1 MKPTT
6 RLAPQRR
13 AARQTLKGAL
23 QRLTMTLMLVM
34 LTATTAWADDSGTCG
49 AAGNEN
55 NVTWSFVS
63 STQTLTISGSGPMAD
78 FSNVNEDQPWKDYRD
93 NITSVVIGDGVT
105 TIGKNAF
112 YLLKVLNSPV
122 TIPSG
127 VTSIGEQAFRK
138 CEALPSVT
146 IPAGVTSIGNYAFQ
160 KCESLTSIIIPN
172 SVTTIG
178 NNAFS
183 SSGLT
188 SVIIPSSVTSIGR
201 EAFGACYSMSKV
213 LVMAGESPSTLGEIP
228 FYNTSATIYLP
239 AAYATA
245 DGWSNYSS
253 QLWPY
258 AGCWASGGATVFSS
272 ADNTTLRVENIDNT
286 GAMADYADAATRPWA
301 SVAATVTKLEI
312 IPAVTAIGQ
321 NAFNGFTAIT
331 DVLIPNNVTSIG
343 GGAFNGCSSLTMVT
357 AQRPTPPTLGANA
370 FDGNAADRKIRAH
383 VSYKTTDGWNAYAD
397 DIVAYSGVWVCG
409 GVTLFY
415 DGTTKQMT
423 VEKCCGSGNMDA
435 YQNFEDRPWN
445 GIKDDIETVVVES
458 GVTKIGYNAFC
469 HCGNLTTVT
478 IAETVTNIGGD
489 AFRYCSNLA
498 TVYMLPATPPEV
510 LSTFDDC
517 SDDLLIIVQE
527 EYLNTYYTSGGYWAN
542 YRERVVCMGSC
553 GTDVKYY
560 YAPSFHKLT
569 ISGTGAMA
577 DYADQSTRPWHSYI
591 GDLQTVVIEPGVT
604 RVGTKAFRSCNGI
617 TSLTIGSDVTS
628 IGEEAFNGC
637 SSLSS
642 IHIPASVTSI
652 GKDAFANCTDVPAI
666 TVAVGNTVYDSRDN
680 CNAIIETNTNKL
692 ILGCINTTIPATV
705 TEIGEKAFDT
715 CGMTAIA
722 IPYGVTTIGKAAFMS
737 CMKLTSVTIPAS
749 VTIIGYDA
757 FCGCSALASVTI
769 YAPSLTTYGV
779 YAFKENNYGRKIY
792 VFNDCVNTYKK
803 KASPMSVSENDIE
816 AIPDVTVSGVTV
828 NQNPEVT
835 SDYWCTY
842 YHPAAHVQINTDGV
856 EIYKAA
862 LNGTSSVTLTKVEG
876 NVIKAG
882 QAVMLKAPAS
892 GSLSMEL
899 TPDAA
904 TGDYSGNELKGGS
917 TVADGYTAY
926 TLAAENNKMEFY
938 KFAGA
943 ALNPNKAHLEIAPT
957 LAPEYLGFD
966 VDGET
971 TGINEHESHDCN
983 ATLSKRES
991 HELSGEWYTL
1001 DGRRLGS
1008 TFNVPRNATLSP
1020 RERSTLKKG
1029 LYIVNGKKVVIK

>member
-201 EAFGACYSMSKV
+201 EAFGACHSMSKV

-258 AGCWASGGATVFSS
+258 AGCWTSGGATVFSS

-286 GAMADYADAATRPWA
+286 GAMADYADATTRPWA

-370 FDGNAADRKIRAH
+370 FDGNATDRKIRAH
-383 VSYKTTDGWNAYAD
+383 VSYKTTDGWSTYAD

-415 DGTTKQMT
+415 DGTTKKMS
-423 VEKCCGSGNMDA
+423 VEKCCGSGNMDD
-435 YQNFEDRPWN
+435 YQNYEDRPWIS
-445 GIKDDIETVVVES
+445 IKDNIETIVVES

-469 HCGNLTTVT
+469 YCGNLTTVT
-478 IAETVTNIGGD
+478 IAETVTKIGGD
-489 AFRYCSNLA
+489 AFRYSSNLT

-517 SDDLLIIVQE
+517 SDDLIIIVGGE
-527 EYLNTYYTSGGYWAN
+527 CINSYCTSGYWPN
-542 YRERVVCMGSC
+542 YRDRLVGMGSC
-553 GTDVKYY
+553 GTNVKYY
-560 YAPSFHKLT
+560 YAPYPHKLT
-569 ISGTGAMA
+569 ISGMGAMT
-577 DYADQSTRPWHSYI
+577 DYADKSTRPWYSYI
-591 GDLQTVVIEPGVT
+591 GDLQAVVIEPGVT
-604 RVGTKAFRSCNGI
+604 RVGTYAFFSCNKI

-628 IGEEAFNGC
+628 IGANAFDGC
-637 SSLSS
+637 SSLSL

-652 GKDAFANCTDVPAI
+652 EDKAFGSGTNVPAI
-666 TVAVGNTVYDSRDN
+666 TVAAGNTVYDSRDN

-705 TEIGEKAFDT
+705 TEIGEKAFEG
-715 CGMTAIA
+715 CHITAIT
-722 IPYGVTTIGKAAFMS
+722 IPS
-737 CMKLTSVTIPAS
+737 SVTS
-749 VTIIGYDA
+749 IGDYA
-757 FCGCSALASVTI
+757 FSDCSSLSSVTI
-769 YAPSLTTYGV
+769 YAPELDICGWA
-779 YAFKENNYGRKIY
+779 AFRNNASNRKIY
-792 VFNDCVNTYKK
+792 VFSDCVNTYKK

-828 NQNPEVT
+828 NQNPEAT

-842 YHPAAHVQINTDGV
+842 YHPAAHVQINTTGV

-862 LNGTSSVTLTKVEG
+862 LNGTSSVTLTKVNG

-882 QAVMLKAPAS
+882 QAVMLKATAT
-892 GSLSMEL
+892 GALSMEL

-926 TLAAENNKMEFY
+926 TLAAENNKMGFY

-943 ALNPNKAHLEIAPT
+943 ALNPNKAYLAVAIPPTSAP
-957 LAPEYLGFD
+957 AYLGFD

-991 HELSGEWYTL
+991 HELSGAIYDL
-1001 DGRRLGS
+1001 QGRRIANGQKPS
-1008 TFNVPRNATLSP
+1008 QRH
-1020 RERSTLKKG
+1020 TLKERIAKG

>member
-1 MKPTT
+1 MKTIL
-6 RLAPQRR
+6 RLAQKPSTKPAPTRCLQQQGFRD
-13 AARQTLKGAL
+13 TL
-23 QRLTMTLMLVM
+23 QRLSMTLMLVM
-34 LTATTAWADDSGTCG
+34 LSATAAWADDSGTCG

-343 GGAFNGCSSLTMVT
+343 GGAFNGCSTLTMVT

-527 EYLNTYYTSGGYWAN
+527 EYLNTYCTSGGYWAN
-542 YRERVVCMGSC
+542 YRDRVVCMGSC

-569 ISGTGAMA
+569 IRGTGAME

-604 RVGTKAFRSCNGI
+604 RVGTKAFHFCNKI

-628 IGEEAFNGC
+628 IGANAFDGC

-652 GKDAFANCTDVPAI
+652 GEDAFAYCTNVPAI
-666 TVAVGNTVYDSRDN
+666 TVAAGNTVYDSRDN

-692 ILGCINTTIPATV
+692 ILGCINTKIPATV
-705 TEIGEKAFDT
+705 TEIGKNAFENCDK
-715 CGMTAIA
+715 TAIT
-722 IPYGVTTIGKAAFMS
+722 IPYGVTTIGNQAFVG
-737 CMKLTSVTIPAS
+737 CDQPTSVSIPAS
-749 VTIIGYDA
+749 VTSIGGLA
-757 FCGCSALASVTI
+757 FVECYKLASVII
-769 YAPSLTTYGV
+769 YAPSLTKYGAN
-779 YAFKENNYGRKIY
+779 AFDYNDSDRTIY
-792 VFNDCVNTYKK
+792 VFSNCVDTYKEGWNYY
-803 KASPMSVSENDIE
+803 AGDIE

-842 YHPAAHVQINTDGV
+842 YHPAANVKINTMGV

-862 LNGTSSVTLTKVEG
+862 LNGTSSVTLTKVDG
-876 NVIKAG
+876 DVIKAG

-899 TPDAA
+899 TPDEA
-904 TGDYSGNELKGGS
+904 TGDYSGNELKGGE
-917 TVADGYTAY
+917 TVASGKTAY
-926 TLAAENNKMEFY
+926 TLAAKNNKMGFY
-938 KFAGA
+938 KFAGT
-943 ALNPNKAHLEIAPT
+943 ALNPNKAHLEIATPPSS
-957 LAPEYLGFD
+957 APEYLGFGD
-966 VDGET
+966 DDSATSISTTDRTDSTDKADEWYNLDGR
-971 TGINEHESHDCN
+971 
-983 ATLSKRES
+983 K
-991 HELSGEWYTL
+991 LSGEPSAKGVYVKN
-1001 DGRRLGS
+1001 GRK
-1008 TFNVPRNATLSP
+1008 F
-1020 RERSTLKKG
+1020 
-1029 LYIVNGKKVVIK
+1029 IIK

>member
-1 MKPTT
+1 MKTTT
-6 RLAPQRR
+6 RLALQRR
-13 AARQTLKGAL
+13 AGRQTLKSVL

-370 FDGNAADRKIRAH
+370 FDGNATDRKIRAH
-383 VSYKTTDGWNAYAD
+383 VSYKTTDGWSTYAD

-415 DGTTKQMT
+415 DGTTKKMS
-423 VEKCCGSGNMDA
+423 VEKCCGSGNMDD
-435 YQNFEDRPWN
+435 YQNYEDRPWIS
-445 GIKDDIETVVVES
+445 IKDNIETIVVES

-469 HCGNLTTVT
+469 YCGNLTTVT
-478 IAETVTNIGGD
+478 IAETVTKIGGD
-489 AFRYCSNLA
+489 AFRYSSNLT

-517 SDDLLIIVQE
+517 SDDLIIIVGGE
-527 EYLNTYYTSGGYWAN
+527 CINSYCTSGYWPN
-542 YRERVVCMGSC
+542 YRDRLVGMGSC
-553 GTDVKYY
+553 GTNVKYY
-560 YAPSFHKLT
+560 YAPYPHKLT
-569 ISGTGAMA
+569 ISGMGAMT
-577 DYADQSTRPWHSYI
+577 DYADKSTRPWYSYI

-604 RVGTKAFRSCNGI
+604 RVGTYAFFSCNKI

-628 IGEEAFNGC
+628 IGANAFDGC
-637 SSLSS
+637 IGLSS

-652 GKDAFANCTDVPAI
+652 EDKAFGSCTNVPAI
-666 TVAVGNTVYDSRDN
+666 TVAAGNTVYDSRDN

-705 TEIGEKAFDT
+705 TEIGKKAFEG
-715 CGMTAIA
+715 CHITAIT
-722 IPYGVTTIGKAAFMS
+722 IPYGVTTIGQYAFS
-737 CMKLTSVTIPAS
+737 GCSSLSSVTIPSS
-749 VTIIGYDA
+749 VTSIGNYA
-757 FCGCSALASVTI
+757 FSDCFSLSSVTI
-769 YAPSLTTYGV
+769 YAPELKICGRA
-779 YAFKENNYGRKIY
+779 AFRNNASNRKIY
-792 VFNDCVNTYKK
+792 VFSDCMNIYKSTWDNY
-803 KASPMSVSENDIE
+803 ADDIE
-816 AIPDVTVSGVTV
+816 AIANVTVSGVTV
-828 NQNPEVT
+828 NQNPEAT

-842 YHPAAHVQINTDGV
+842 YHPAANVKVNTDGV

-926 TLAAENNKMEFY
+926 TLAAENNKMGFY

>member
-1 MKPTT
+1 MKTIL
-6 RLAPQRR
+6 RLAQKPSTKPAPTRCLQQQGFRD
-13 AARQTLKGAL
+13 TL
-23 QRLTMTLMLVM
+23 QRLSMTLMLVM
-34 LTATTAWADDSGTCG
+34 LSATAAWADDSGTCG

-423 VEKCCGSGNMDA
+423 VEKCCDSGNMDA

-517 SDDLLIIVQE
+517 SDDLVIIVQE
-527 EYLNTYYTSGGYWAN
+527 EYFNTYYTSGGYWAN
-542 YRERVVCMGSC
+542 YRDRVVCMGNC

-569 ISGTGAMA
+569 ISGTGAME

-604 RVGTKAFRSCNGI
+604 RVGTKAFHFCNKI

-628 IGEEAFNGC
+628 IGANAFNGC
-637 SSLSS
+637 CSLSS

-652 GKDAFANCTDVPAI
+652 EEDAFVSCTNVPAI
-666 TVAVGNTVYDSRDN
+666 TVAAGNTVYDSRDN

-705 TEIGEKAFDT
+705 TEIGKKAFENCD
-715 CGMTAIA
+715 MTAIA
-722 IPYGVTTIGKAAFMS
+722 IPYGVITIGYAAFNG
-737 CMKLTSVTIPAS
+737 CMELTSVTIPAS
-749 VTIIGYDA
+749 VTSIGNNAFYD
-757 FCGCSALASVTI
+757 CTNLSSVTI
-769 YAPSLTTYGV
+769 YAPKLNEYGTA
-779 YAFKENNYGRKIY
+779 AFDQNDGGRKIY
-792 VFNDCVNTYKK
+792 VFSDCLDTYKAQ
-803 KASPMSVSENDIE
+803 ASKMSVSENDIE

-842 YHPAAHVQINTDGV
+842 YHPAANVKINTDGV

-862 LNGTSSVTLTKVEG
+862 LNGTSSVTLTKVDG

-899 TPDAA
+899 TPAAA
-904 TGDYSGNELKGGS
+904 TGDYSGNELKGGA

-926 TLAAENNKMEFY
+926 TLAAKNNKMGFY

-943 ALNPNKAHLEIAPT
+943 ALNPNKAHLEIATPPSS
-957 LAPEYLGFD
+957 APEYLGFD

-971 TGINEHESHDCN
+971 TNIETTDF
-983 ATLSKRES
+983 TD
-991 HELSGEWYTL
+991 YTDKAGAIYDL
-1001 DGRRLGS
+1001 QGRRVENS
-1008 TFNVPRNATLSP
+1008 A
-1020 RERSTLKKG
+1020 KG
-1029 LYIVNGKKVVIK
+1029 LYIVNGRKVVIK